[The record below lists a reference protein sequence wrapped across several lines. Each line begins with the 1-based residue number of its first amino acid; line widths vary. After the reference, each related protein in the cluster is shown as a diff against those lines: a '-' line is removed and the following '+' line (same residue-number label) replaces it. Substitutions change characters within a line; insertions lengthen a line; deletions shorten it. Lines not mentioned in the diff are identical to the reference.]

1 MWNVAD
7 GSPQVHPDGADIE
20 RVATQ
25 HQRLESLKDPTC
37 KLIRAGARR
46 AEERVTNHTIVGLDS
61 HDADIRM
68 AAPEGLAVSRSWDIP
83 TMHDDRQ
90 VSDAHDGPGYPHRIA
105 RRMLV

>member
-1 MWNVAD
+1 MGKVAD

-25 HQRLESLKDPTC
+25 HQRLESLKDLTC

-46 AEERVTNHTIVGLDS
+46 AEERVTNHTLVGPDG

-68 AAPEGLAVSRSWDIP
+68 ATPEGLAVSRSWDIP
-83 TMHDDRQ
+83 TMQDDRQ
-90 VSDAHDGPGYPHRIA
+90 VGDAHLAQGT
-105 RRMLV
+105 